1 MTLLLEEALN
11 LLNTL
16 NPTRKSLTHIIAVI
30 KELFQNYPNM
40 HCIAMV
46 TTKAGTWNDIDAWPL
61 LSSFMY
67 CIDADGDG
75 DGDGDGNIM
84 VMVVVIVM
92 VLVL

>member
-1 MTLLLEEALN
+1 
-11 LLNTL
+11 
-16 NPTRKSLTHIIAVI
+16 
-30 KELFQNYPNM
+30 M

-46 TTKAGTWNDIDAWPL
+46 TTKAGMWNGTDAWPL

-67 CIDADGDG
+67 CIDGDGDG
-75 DGDGDGNIM
+75 DGDCDGDGDGNIM

>member
-1 MTLLLEEALN
+1 
-11 LLNTL
+11 
-16 NPTRKSLTHIIAVI
+16 
-30 KELFQNYPNM
+30 M

-46 TTKAGTWNDIDAWPL
+46 TTKAGMWNDIDAWPL

-67 CIDADGDG
+67 CIDGDGDG
-75 DGDGDGNIM
+75 DGDCDGDGDGNIM